1 MLMSMLYDIN
11 FIIGLLIT
19 LMLSTFA
26 YFYFSQKIDEQKE
39 KLNAVSMVVR
49 AMAEEMAYFR
59 NTGQA
64 ALAPKGEDLTEGGE
78 GGRGATEG
86 GSGQT
91 ETKVFEIGLANIGIN
106 GPANNLGGSNNLEER
121 SNELQLIAVSDD
133 EDSDSDQDSDDQSE
147 TDSDEDSD
155 EEDDDTELCSIA
167 NTDVDIEEVEVVDLE
182 DYKKEENIGSNGNI
196 KSIKLD
202 MNLNMGD
209 LEELGIFEG
218 LDATTCKLDVTETK
232 VIDVAAL
239 QPLIDDDQMKA
250 ETTDYKKMPL
260 NKLRT
265 IVVEKKLCDDAS
277 KMKKPELLELLK
289 PFIGNMD

>member
-1 MLMSMLYDIN
+1 MLYDIN

-26 YFYFSQKIDEQKE
+26 YFYFSQKIEEQNE

-59 NTGQA
+59 NTGQSS
-64 ALAPKGEDLTEGGE
+64 LVEKGPLTEKVPLTKEGGE
-78 GGRGATEG
+78 TGLA
-86 GSGQT
+86 
-91 ETKVFEIGLANIGIN
+91 ETKVFEIGLANIGRN
-106 GPANNLGGSNNLEER
+106 GSANVGGDGNLEER
-121 SNELQLIAVSDD
+121 SNELHLIAVSDD
-133 EDSDSDQDSDDQSE
+133 DENSDSS
-147 TDSDEDSD
+147 DSD
-155 EEDDDTELCSIA
+155 EESDEESGSESGSDDDTELCSVS
-167 NTDVDIEEVEVVDLE
+167 NEEVEVEDLE
-182 DYKKEENIGSNGNI
+182 MLDGPLISQELTDYKKEENNGDNGNNGNI

-202 MNLNMGD
+202 INMED

-218 LDATTCKLDVTETK
+218 LGETADKLDVTETK
-232 VIDVAAL
+232 VVEVAGL
-239 QPLIDDDQMKA
+239 QPLIEDDQMKS
-250 ETTDYKKMPL
+250 ESTDYKKMPL
-260 NKLRT
+260 SKLRS